1 MTLMAGMDLP
11 VRVIREQMASAL
23 DMIVHL
29 ARLRDGTRRVTQVSE
44 VMGMEGDVVVL
55 QDIYTFDFSMGID
68 DDGKFR
74 GHLKSTGIRPS
85 FSERLNDYGI
95 SLDPSL
101 FAANPLGGRAG
112 GGR

>member
-1 MTLMAGMDLP
+1 
-11 VRVIREQMASAL
+11 
-23 DMIVHL
+23 MIVHL

-68 DDGKFR
+68 EDGKFR

-85 FSERLNDYGI
+85 FSERLADYGI

-101 FAANPLGGRAG
+101 FAATTLVPRAG